1 MSISSA
7 MLAGVTGLVS
17 NSSALAAISDNI
29 ANSNTIGYK
38 RVGID
43 FTSLVNSGSTFGYA
57 AGGVAAQSQ
66 SIVAQQGTLQATQ
79 SPTDISLSGNG
90 FFVATGQPTGVT
102 PTDTRFFTR
111 AGSFTVDDSGFLKN
125 SAGLYLQGWPADI
138 NGNVSPDSAN
148 LNDLTS
154 INILQ
159 VANTAQ
165 PTNSATIQANL
176 DADQTPNAGAVQY
189 ETDTALSPSVY
200 DMALYAAHQQDP
212 ATNTAPGIKPDFS
225 ITIPVSDSKGGQR
238 NLVVDF
244 IKSSATPNV
253 WHAEVRSDPA
263 IDVASASASTDGP
276 GVIAAGDVTFNSDGS
291 INQAGTTLGG
301 LSSSATSPPVATITL
316 GASNSGTTPSWA
328 VGLGAAAQTIS
339 LNLNSITQFSANS
352 AVTSV
357 NRNGTAFGSLSGVTI
372 DAKGMVTAVFD
383 NGSTRR
389 IAQVAI
395 ATFPNPDGLKSVNGN
410 AYEASDKSGIYTLK
424 QAGQAGAGQVSPSSL
439 EASTVDLSTEFTG
452 LITTQRAYSAS
463 SKIITTAD
471 QMLAEL
477 LNIKQ

>member
-1 MSISSA
+1 M
-7 MLAGVTGLVS
+7 
-17 NSSALAAISDNI
+17 
-29 ANSNTIGYK
+29 
-38 RVGID
+38 
-43 FTSLVNSGSTFGYA
+43 NSGSTFGYA
-57 AGGVAAQSQ
+57 AGGVAAQAQ
-66 SIVAQQGTLQATQ
+66 GIVSQQGTLQATQ

-90 FFVATGQPTGVT
+90 FFVATGQPTGVS

-111 AGSFTVDDSGFLKN
+111 AGSFTVDQSGFLKN

-138 NGNVSPDSAN
+138 NGVVSPDSAN

-165 PTNSATIQANL
+165 PTNSASIQANL
-176 DADQTPNAGAVQY
+176 DADQVANPAVYAVGNMSDYAVSPGTAGA
-189 ETDTALSPSVY
+189 
-200 DMALYAAHQQDP
+200 
-212 ATNTAPGIKPDFS
+212 IKPDFS
-225 ITIPVSDSKGGQR
+225 ITVPVSDSKGGQR
-238 NLVVDF
+238 NMVIDF
-244 IKSSATPNV
+244 LKDGTTPNL
-253 WHAEVRSDPA
+253 WHAEVRADPPTD
-263 IDVASASASTDGP
+263 IVNPGGTNGLIMSGDVA
-276 GVIAAGDVTFNSDGS
+276 FNPDGS
-291 INQAGTTLGG
+291 LDTANTTLGG
-301 LSSSATSPPVATITL
+301 LNASATVPPVATLSILASGVVPGAGQASWKTGLGDAQQDITL
-316 GASNSGTTPSWA
+316 
-328 VGLGAAAQTIS
+328 
-339 LNLNSITQFSANS
+339 NLSSITQFSANS